1 MAAAE
6 DALSGDFSTIIEGVG
21 ESISDPVSYIS
32 DELAGLDSS
41 LRDATGIGMLGSDAA
56 DDVSD
61 DLSGKTAK
69 ESAEKAAETQAA
81 AAEEAAGEQ
90 LRLGREAI
98 AFQKESRDLALEG
111 LAPFREIGT
120 SAIGGLPALLQAQQS
135 TIDDPSSRVLN
146 NPFFKALAE
155 QQEQRLLQSAAAR
168 GKVGSGGTAEELQQ
182 NLLLL
187 GNQFAQQDIANQ
199 QLGIT
204 NLQNLSTIGAN
215 AAAGQGSTI
224 QQTAG
229 MTTGT
234 LGNIGAAQAQG
245 ITGAAN
251 ALAAGQIAGANA
263 QAQGTQNMAGLA
275 MMAASMFSD
284 ARLKENIKFSHVE
297 NGINIYKW
305 NWTDEAKVLVG
316 DQVTTGPIAQELQKT
331 HPELVYTDPETGYLK
346 VLM

>member
-1 MAAAE
+1 MGFAEELGDFVKDVSGVGIAEDVLGISGERDVKRAAE
-6 DALSGDFSTIIEGVG
+6 AQS
-21 ESISDPVSYIS
+21 
-32 DELAGLDSS
+32 
-41 LRDATGIGMLGSDAA
+41 
-56 DDVSD
+56 
-61 DLSGKTAK
+61 
-69 ESAEKAAETQAA
+69 KAAKS
-81 AAEEAAGEQ
+81 AAEAQ
-90 LRLGREAI
+90 VQLGREAL

-111 LAPFREIGT
+111 LAPFREAGV

-155 QQEQRLLQSAAAR
+155 QQERRLLQSAAAR

-229 MTTGT
+229 MATGT

-251 ALAAGQIAGANA
+251 AYAAGKIGAGNVRQQGLGNVAQIAGTLF
-263 QAQGTQNMAGLA
+263 GGL
-275 MMAASMFSD
+275 F
-284 ARLKENIKFSHVE
+284 
-297 NGINIYKW
+297 
-305 NWTDEAKVLVG
+305 
-316 DQVTTGPIAQELQKT
+316 
-331 HPELVYTDPETGYLK
+331 
-346 VLM
+346 